1 MKNLTSRLE
10 FLIKEHRNIDEL
22 IVSGYKNYLH
32 DEELTTLKKKKLH
45 LKEQIDKL
53 NKLVNK

>member
-1 MKNLTSRLE
+1 MKDILSRLE
-10 FLIKEHRNIDEL
+10 FLIKEHRQIDSL
-22 IVSGYKNYLH
+22 IATGYKNYLH
-32 DEELTTLKKKKLH
+32 DEELNTLKKKKLH